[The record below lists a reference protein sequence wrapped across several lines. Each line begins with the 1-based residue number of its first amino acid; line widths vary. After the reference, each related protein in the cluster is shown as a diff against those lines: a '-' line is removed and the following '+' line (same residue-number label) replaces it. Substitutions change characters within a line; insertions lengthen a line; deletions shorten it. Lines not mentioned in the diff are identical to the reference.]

1 MVELSEHTDALVYLN
16 FLKVMLD
23 EERYVLGDDSE
34 IQNLV
39 DGIAELIDS
48 TLYKL
53 TFLK

>member
-1 MVELSEHTDALVYLN
+1 
-16 FLKVMLD
+16 
-23 EERYVLGDDSE
+23 VLGGASE

-39 DGIAELIDS
+39 DEIAALIDS

>member
-1 MVELSEHTDALVYLN
+1 LVYVMY
-16 FLKVMLD
+16 LKMLLE
-23 EERYVLGDDSE
+23 EERGVLGGASE